1 MILEKKKQ
9 NMDSIKDALAQASNL
24 VQQAAHT
31 VVEAIRGGE
40 NEETKKDEDDEKT
53 EKNIDSKQRKF
64 DKEQDATLQKS
75 EITVQSG
82 GYQDPAPEVNHFLS
96 IKDVLF

>member
-1 MILEKKKQ
+1 
-9 NMDSIKDALAQASNL
+9 MDSIKDALTQAGNL

-40 NEETKKDEDDEKT
+40 NEESKNAGDTPD
-53 EKNIDSKQRKF
+53 KNIDSKQRKF

-75 EITVQSG
+75 EITASSG
-82 GYQDPAPEVNHFLS
+82 GYQDPAPKVNHFFSNRRYINS
-96 IKDVLF
+96 IFRAMQKF